1 MNQKEIFGV
10 SMDSLW
16 QKYGWLVT
24 TAEGWA
30 VLLGS
35 FVFLLILRAVGK
47 KVSREEEDENPS
59 NFLDL
64 SFLSTVPDPTGK
76 YQPTD
81 LLESP
86 PFPKEIEAIP
96 SVEIIKRYKSAIS
109 RLVRESGLSEQDTN
123 QYLLPAVEKLAA
135 AVHLLPASQED
146 HHSYEG
152 GLFLHSVET
161 AINAVVAARNHI
173 FDADET
179 PKEKY
184 QNKKRWVM
192 AAAIA
197 GLAHDLGKLTR
208 NIRTVDADTHK
219 VRRMDIP
226 MRNWIKY
233 YKVRAYSISWTIEDR
248 SPKSH
253 QVDSFFMLRCL
264 LSDSLVNFL
273 CNDGN
278 PKIYQALR
286 DVVYDMSKGSL
297 GKILQVA
304 DTRSASDDQVHRAQL
319 SANNRIIQT
328 SNAGQIC
335 RAIQMLLTSGKWSYN
350 KADSK
355 VFVTREGAFLK
366 WDDETVSQ
374 ISEASRKLAQ
384 ETKTSY
390 IPRTKAIMFDNLV
403 HGRVLLEKEN
413 NHGYS
418 WLICPIVLKNNYI
431 SCLRFYNAQHLF
443 GFDMLP
449 TMIEAHVHGKEA
461 SSNQREAWRREYG
474 TVPESFSV
482 TVDELINGER
492 PIDVIEHAISVM
504 KLDDGEKTFEEVLS
518 IITSHSEKKEEAEN
532 GKVGIPERENTAEP
546 PRNSSPSKGRVK
558 LTPIPVQNST
568 RVTEPAAGTA
578 PASDV
583 SSIAS
588 EIPDS
593 DEDGVINSEGH
604 EEEEYN
610 EESDPLGSEEN
621 PYAEVAAE
629 EGISEDNYSIS
640 NNPTEDNLVQARAR
654 ILSSIQKGGVSR
666 ETTEKSK
673 PKAETIPVV
682 KVTPPKTM
690 EQRLNDF
697 IDELKQDI
705 GNGGG
710 RLLPKNTIREKNGNY
725 EANLSTFYRIAKE
738 SGLDKAALKI
748 MLRNSKLDIN
758 FSSGVIYLD
767 LK

>member
-1 MNQKEIFGV
+1 
-10 SMDSLW
+10 MDSLW
-16 QKYGWLVT
+16 KSYGWLVT
-24 TAEGWA
+24 TSEGWA
-30 VLLGS
+30 ILLGS
-35 FVFLLILRAVGK
+35 FVFLLILRALGK
-47 KVSREEEDENPS
+47 RVSREEEDENPS

-64 SFLSTVPDPTGK
+64 SFLSTVPEPSGK
-76 YQPTD
+76 EHPTD

-86 PFPKEIEAIP
+86 PFPREIDAIP
-96 SVEIIKRYKSAIS
+96 SIEIVKRYKSAIS
-109 RLVRESGLSEQDTN
+109 RLVRESGLAAEDVN

-179 PKEKY
+179 PKQKY

-273 CNDGN
+273 CFEGN

-286 DVVYDMSKGSL
+286 DVLYDMSKGPL

-335 RAIQMLLTSGKWSYN
+335 RAIQMLLTSGKWTYN

-413 NHGYS
+413 NHGYI

-461 SSNQREAWRREYG
+461 STNQREAWRREYG
-474 TVPESFSV
+474 TVPETFSV
-482 TVDELINGER
+482 TVDDLINGER

-518 IITSHSEKKEEAEN
+518 VINRHSEKKEEAEVPSSKKED
-532 GKVGIPERENTAEP
+532 GKKNIPERETREEKAP
-546 PRNSSPSKGRVK
+546 DSSPSKGK
-558 LTPIPVQNST
+558 IQIAPITVQNST
-568 RVTEPAAGTA
+568 GVTENETGDI
-578 PASDV
+578 PASDGP
-583 SSIAS
+583 INAS
-588 EIPDS
+588 EIPEPDENGVVNEEDS
-593 DEDGVINSEGH
+593 T
-604 EEEEYN
+604 EEEYN
-610 EESDPLGSEEN
+610 EESDPLGGEEN

-629 EGISEDNYSIS
+629 EGISEDDYSIS
-640 NNPTEDNLVQARAR
+640 NNPTEDNLAQARAR
-654 ILSSIQKGGVSR
+654 ILSSIQGGVSR
-666 ETTEKSK
+666 ETTGKKKQKSE
-673 PKAETIPVV
+673 PIPVV
-682 KVTPPKTM
+682 EVAPPKTM
-690 EQRLNDF
+690 EQRLKDF
-697 IDELKQDI
+697 IDELKHDVE
-705 GNGGG
+705 NGGG
-710 RLLPKNTIREKNGNY
+710 RLIPKNTIREKNGNY

-738 SGLDKAALKI
+738 SGLDKAALKL

-758 FSSGVIYLD
+758 FSSAVIYLD